1 MDASEKVKEDTA
13 VKSNKNL
20 IIGAILVL
28 LLSPGCQAQD
38 KDSAFPGGCGS
49 HGIKISGEK
58 VILNYGTGDAQ
69 GLVLFHNIS
78 GQAII
83 LNHTPKDPGASAGWS
98 TELGPGN
105 WSALTTSVP
114 DVDYTCSKAGPAS
127 YAELT
132 CSKVIEVC
140 AFSNPAFNKAENG
153 TYWVSENKPLEA
165 TLETIK
171 SRGIGLKD

>member
-1 MDASEKVKEDTA
+1 MNSYNNLFITA
-13 VKSNKNL
+13 VFL
-20 IIGAILVL
+20 L
-28 LLSPGCQAQD
+28 LLSSGCQAQD

-83 LNHTPKDPGASAGWS
+83 LNHAPKDPGASAGWS

-114 DVDYTCSKAGPAS
+114 DVDYTCSTAGPAS

-140 AFSNPAFNKAENG
+140 AFSNPVFKTGDSG
-153 TYWVSENKPLEA
+153 TFWVSEDKPLSA
-165 TLETIK
+165 VMDSIK